1 MEGNIIKTV
10 PRPCRFKL
18 LVGQIIFMYTT
29 LSGREPASGI
39 IENSKHIVKTMKRA
53 PHLAIV
59 LMGNDSASEL
69 YVRKKIQKA
78 ESIGV
83 LATLFRLDP
92 NASESELLGLVKKLN
107 KDASI
112 DGFIVQ
118 SPLPKHIDYTRVV
131 EAIDPGK
138 DVDGW
143 TSTNMGRMFLGI
155 SETFM
160 PATPMGIIKMLDYYK
175 VDIAGKD
182 VTVVGRGNVVGK
194 PLAFMLLERSATV
207 TICHSK
213 TRNLAEHT
221 KKADILVSAAG
232 MPHLIKAD
240 MVREGAYVIDVG
252 TGSAGGKTVG
262 DVDFENVIKKA
273 HCSPVPGGVGPMT
286 VAMLISNVIEAAMRR
301 L

>member
-1 MEGNIIKTV
+1 
-10 PRPCRFKL
+10 
-18 LVGQIIFMYTT
+18 MYTT

-39 IENSKHIVKTMKRA
+39 IENAKHIVRTMKRA

-83 LATLFRLDP
+83 LATLYRLDE
-92 NASESELLGLVKKLN
+92 NASESELLGLVKRLN

-118 SPLPKHIDYTRVV
+118 SPLPKHIGYQHVV
-131 EAIDPGK
+131 EAIDPRK

-194 PLAFMLLERSATV
+194 PLAFMFLDRSATV

-221 KKADILVSAAG
+221 KKADILISAAG
-232 MPHLIKAD
+232 KPHLIKAD
-240 MVREGAYVIDVG
+240 MVKEGAYVIDVG
-252 TGSAGGKTVG
+252 TGNVGSKTVG